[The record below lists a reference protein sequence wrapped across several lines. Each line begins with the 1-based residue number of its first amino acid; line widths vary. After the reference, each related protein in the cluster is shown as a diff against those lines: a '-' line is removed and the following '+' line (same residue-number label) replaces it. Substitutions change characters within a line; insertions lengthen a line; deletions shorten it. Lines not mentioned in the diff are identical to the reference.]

1 MNINSNELLLL
12 NKKIKFAGEAGKPAA
27 DVTVPAPDTNT
38 PQTGMNALM
47 FQGLNNVVSDPQ
59 LAGELKIM
67 KETDTAKTEDKAAQN
82 NYLPQYPLFFSKF
95 LLKYYLNQYNE
106 KLYHM
111 YCRSYSH
118 PHYKFQLSKN

>member
-12 NKKIKFAGEAGKPAA
+12 NKKIRFAGEAGKPAV

-38 PQTGMNALM
+38 PQTGMSALM

-67 KETDTAKTEDKAAQN
+67 QI
-82 NYLPQYPLFFSKF
+82 
-95 LLKYYLNQYNE
+95 
-106 KLYHM
+106 
-111 YCRSYSH
+111 
-118 PHYKFQLSKN
+118 